1 MVKTGKTL
9 KMTVGWRDG
18 RKWRSWIDS
27 IVGATE
33 RRFMRVKT
41 KQLFK
46 NLITIIW
53 EFRAS
58 VRWVASVSGNTYTTQ
73 IIMSCFSKC
82 GCKSILRNKNEGN
95 RHSTAGV
102 TNQRNPTLLV
112 NISHR
117 RRASGNITLITVIT
131 QTCYLGVEECEGM
144 NELSGIAHRSPPS
157 PRTRLWLADNNNE
170 QFTHIL
176 CIWANAVPRVS
187 ALSLTIC
194 TLVMTPNMLCSPDR
208 KGREDGGREGGKSGG
223 LSYS

>member
-82 GCKSILRNKNEGN
+82 GCKSMLRNKNEGN

-117 RRASGNITLITVIT
+117 RRASGNITHITVIT

-144 NELSGIAHRSPPS
+144 NELSGSHIAALHLRGPDCDSQITTMSSLHTFSASERTLSPVS
-157 PRTRLWLADNNNE
+157 RL
-170 QFTHIL
+170 
-176 CIWANAVPRVS
+176 CP
-187 ALSLTIC
+187 
-194 TLVMTPNMLCSPDR
+194 
-208 KGREDGGREGGKSGG
+208 
-223 LSYS
+223 